1 MTRGR
6 DRVSDIVI
14 GHTACEPLL
23 GASGASRRSSR
34 PFLPSPWATASIS
47 SRPGS
52 RASATSFEV
61 SVNLF
66 RHCVG
71 HFVFDQHRRPSVGHE
86 GQLQRFER
94 TRLLLKP
101 RVLHLPQ
108 RPFQLRHGRILGNR
122 RIGSCGP
129 ESKPPIIYSS
139 RGMQGATVG
148 FVRLRINVQTSLEMA
163 PVNCVEENSFR
174 DRVASALPFEDYFR
188 QTLSQL

>member
-23 GASGASRRSSR
+23 GASGASRRSLR
-34 PFLPSPWATASIS
+34 PFLPSPRATASIS

-71 HFVFDQHRRPSVGHE
+71 HFVFDQH
-86 GQLQRFER
+86 QLQ
-94 TRLLLKP
+94 P

-148 FVRLRINVQTSLEMA
+148 FVRLRINVQTSLDGA
-163 PVNCVEENSFR
+163 CQLRGRKF
-174 DRVASALPFEDYFR
+174 LPG
-188 QTLSQL
+188 QG